1 MSSLSPLND
10 KISSL
15 VASQSVMSMSP
26 LNGQITKS
34 HLFVQ

>member
-15 VASQSVMSMSP
+15 VASQSIMSSSSP
-26 LNGQITKS
+26 L
-34 HLFVQ
+34 HR

>member
-15 VASQSVMSMSP
+15 VISNQLCPVRY
-26 LNGQITKS
+26 L
-34 HLFVQ
+34 